1 MAFFQLRNFLTLF
14 LQLGFRFSDDYSR
27 LLQFTFVLLL
37 FLLGLKLKRLV
48 PLADLGSLFDNLLKL
63 IAKLGYLGCK
73 LSLTSITSFKR
84 ILLDSLHRF
93 TEHSNLG
100 FQACRVV

>member
-1 MAFFQLRNFLTLF
+1 MAFFQFRNFLTLF
-14 LQLGFRFSDDYSR
+14 LQLGFRFSDDHSR

-37 FLLGLKLKRLV
+37 FLFGLELERLV
-48 PLADLGSLFDNLLKL
+48 PLADLGSLFDYLLEL
-63 IAKLGYLGCK
+63 IAKLGYFGCK

-84 ILLDSLHRF
+84 IFLDSLHRF
-93 TEHSNLG
+93 TEHCNLG